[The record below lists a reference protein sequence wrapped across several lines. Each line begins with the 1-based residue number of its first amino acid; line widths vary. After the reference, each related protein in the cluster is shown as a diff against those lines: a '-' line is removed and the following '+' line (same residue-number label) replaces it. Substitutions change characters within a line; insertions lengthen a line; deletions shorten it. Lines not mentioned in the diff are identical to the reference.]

1 MKIKTIFKI
10 NILLIFLQ
18 GLPLFISWFS
28 PEFKSMLLV
37 DAFGDNPSSDA
48 VLMFEQFALVLGL
61 VVIGIIT
68 AIFGSLSFDN
78 LEVLK
83 RLSLLYFA
91 IAGFFAL
98 PDLIS
103 AIKGEPTAPLP
114 VIVLGLI
121 SVGLFYFGSK
131 RGILFEERIII
142 FLYIDLTK

>member
-28 PEFKSMLLV
+28 PEFKSMLLI

-48 VLMFEQFALVLGL
+48 VLMFDQFALVIGL

-68 AIFGSLSFDN
+68 AIYGSLSFNN

-114 VIVLGLI
+114 VIVLGLS
-121 SVGLFYFGSK
+121 SVGVFYFGSK
-131 RGILFEERIII
+131 RGTI
-142 FLYIDLTK
+142 

>member
-1 MKIKTIFKI
+1 MNHNSKTMKIKTIFKI

-48 VLMFEQFALVLGL
+48 VLMFDQFALVLGL

-68 AIFGSLSFDN
+68 AIYGSLSFDN

-103 AIKGEPTAPLP
+103 ATRGEPTAPLP

-131 RGILFEERIII
+131 RGTI
-142 FLYIDLTK
+142 

>member
-48 VLMFEQFALVLGL
+48 VLMFDQFALVLGL

-68 AIFGSLSFDN
+68 AIYGSLSFDN

-103 AIKGEPTAPLP
+103 AIRGEPTAPLP

-131 RGILFEERIII
+131 RGTI
-142 FLYIDLTK
+142 

>member
-48 VLMFEQFALVLGL
+48 VLMFDQFALVLGL

-121 SVGLFYFGSK
+121 SLGLFYFGSK
-131 RGILFEERIII
+131 RGTI
-142 FLYIDLTK
+142 

>member
-48 VLMFEQFALVLGL
+48 VLMFDQFALVLGL

-68 AIFGSLSFDN
+68 AIYGSLSFDN

-131 RGILFEERIII
+131 RGTI
-142 FLYIDLTK
+142 

>member
-1 MKIKTIFKI
+1 M
-10 NILLIFLQ
+10 
-18 GLPLFISWFS
+18 FISWFS

-37 DAFGDNPSSDA
+37 DAFGYNPSSDA

-68 AIFGSLSFDN
+68 AIYGSLSFDN

-131 RGILFEERIII
+131 RGTI
-142 FLYIDLTK
+142 

>member
-10 NILLIFLQ
+10 NIALIFLQ

-28 PEFKSMLLV
+28 PEFKTMLLG
-37 DAFGDNPSSDA
+37 DFFGSNPSNDA
-48 VLMFEQFALVLGL
+48 ILMFDQFALVLGL

-68 AIFGSLSFDN
+68 AIYGSLSFND

-91 IAGFFAL
+91 LAGFFAL

-103 AIKGEPTAPLP
+103 VIKSEPTAPMP
-114 VIVLGLI
+114 VIILGLI
-121 SVGLFYFGSK
+121 SVGLFYYGSK
-131 RGILFEERIII
+131 KG
-142 FLYIDLTK
+142 TV